1 MERGI
6 AEGLLALRYTGSV
19 DTVTISELR
28 KHSRAVLGRVEAGES
43 LLVSRNGRPVAEL
56 RPPPRKP
63 LDRET
68 LLALWKDVPPMDPE
82 AFRRDL
88 DSIIDPSL

>member
-1 MERGI
+1 M
-6 AEGLLALRYTGSV
+6 

-28 KHSRAVLGRVEAGES
+28 KHGRAVIERVEAGES
-43 LLVSRNGRPVAEL
+43 LLVSRDGRPVAEL
-56 RPPPRKP
+56 RPLPRKP
-63 LDRET
+63 LDAET
-68 LLALWKDVPPMDPE
+68 LLELYKDVPPMDPE